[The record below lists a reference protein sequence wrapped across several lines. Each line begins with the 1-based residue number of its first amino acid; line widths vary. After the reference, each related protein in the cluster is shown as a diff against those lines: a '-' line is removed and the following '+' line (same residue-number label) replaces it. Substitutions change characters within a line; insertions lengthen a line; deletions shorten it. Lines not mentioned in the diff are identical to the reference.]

1 MSQHQSLAQ
10 AVIVHGTADVDRAC
24 APGLKVT
31 LLSASGAAIFA
42 GPGWWL
48 SLIRLAHAR
57 HGALIAA
64 DILDCADAPG
74 LALAALRLG
83 QMSLI
88 LDPACLAFPSV
99 AAAAVTLGAHLR
111 TIRPAALDLAEKNA
125 DRRLAAWLSQG
136 DSAPPLR

>member
-1 MSQHQSLAQ
+1 MLQPAPIPP
-10 AVIVHGTADVDRAC
+10 AVIVHGTMDVTRAC
-24 APGLKVT
+24 ASGLPLT
-31 LLSASGAAIFA
+31 LLSAPGAAIFA

-48 SLIRLAHAR
+48 SLIHLARAR

-88 LDPACLAFPSV
+88 LDPTCPAFPAV
-99 AAAAVTLGAHLR
+99 AATAAALGATLYAS
-111 TIRPAALDLAEKNA
+111 RPPALDLAERGA
-125 DRRLAAWLSQG
+125 DRRLAIWLH
-136 DSAPPLR
+136 DNAPPLR